1 MFYTKE
7 KQLFSAGMK
16 WLKSKLKLPP
26 EGPGFCS
33 IAIEFAKAAPA
44 PGLSKVDKIFAASGL
59 ISATPGPVPLR
70 AGAAPIRPPPT
81 ILPVRFGLLH
91 VLAPVCHGLTYT
103 LEKL

>member
-1 MFYTKE
+1 MG
-7 KQLFSAGMK
+7 AIRI
-16 WLKSKLKLPP
+16 KLPP
-26 EGPGFCS
+26 EGPGFCN

-91 VLAPVCHGLTYT
+91 VLAPFCQGLTYT
-103 LEKL
+103 LENSDLIRNDTDCY